1 MRLKMRQDQSVRG
14 LECHT
19 ERFLTLISGHA
30 SLYKKRN
37 PLSSPQNR
45 GNSRE
50 AGWYEGLGDG
60 VQYELSAKKTLSPGF
75 GGD

>member
-1 MRLKMRQDQSVRG
+1 MRLKMRQGQSVRG

-19 ERFLTLISGHA
+19 EQFLTLISGHT
-30 SLYKKRN
+30 SLNQKRN
-37 PLSSPQNR
+37 PLSNPQNR
-45 GNSRE
+45 GSSQQ

-60 VQYELSAKKTLSPGF
+60 VQHELSTKKTLPPGF